1 MNSSLEY
8 YKFIAN
14 SVQFKKAE
22 LVSMNCEKNDIS
34 EDSKG
39 KELGVNLAFQR
50 ETRLIKD
57 ATVEVILHTYLSVP
71 NDLFKFEIIYK
82 GICIK
87 LDPKISETAFEQY
100 AYDQVV
106 PLLLPYVR
114 EIVSSTMARMNLPI
128 FTIPTMD
135 VLDSI
140 EANLSK
146 DE

>member
-1 MNSSLEY
+1 MY
-8 YKFIAN
+8 MI
-14 SVQFKKAE
+14 
-22 LVSMNCEKNDIS
+22 
-34 EDSKG
+34 
-39 KELGVNLAFQR
+39 
-50 ETRLIKD
+50 
-57 ATVEVILHTYLSVP
+57 
-71 NDLFKFEIIYK
+71 
-82 GICIK
+82 
-87 LDPKISETAFEQY
+87 
-100 AYDQVV
+100 DQVV